1 MRFNF
6 AEEVKDKRGHYQGHF
21 NAANRLILGWSLSIE
36 TEVSIL
42 PRISLLLY
50 QIKLGFNRV

>member
-6 AEEVKDKRGHYQGHF
+6 AEEVKDKRGHHQGHF

-36 TEVSIL
+36 AEVSTL
-42 PRISLLLY
+42 PRICLLLY
-50 QIKLGFNRV
+50 QIKLRFN